1 MGLILWWPWH
11 LVVFLEL
18 WQDSG
23 VRRGTQGA
31 SRVAKGSPFSN
42 RVAKGSWGLLSSHCR
57 AHRPHLVLCPE
68 TPCSSPGATGI
79 LGLHLRLTRGVRPRL
94 KWKQRTLLTSRVA
107 TGTSWSPLS
116 GLKGVKLPVE
126 FWEADLGLLSRP
138 CRKRRASFR
147 DDGGISWFLSSCGT
161 MCGVSLEL
169 WLGTQGASR
178 VAPGK
183 SSLHSIC
190 EGERSIA
197 LESRQG
203 NRTSRFLEGGI
214 SRSFSSCSRKP
225 WVPLTCFGD
234 PTELLMAPMGSQV
247 YCGVGMGLPELHWV
261 WCNGTGPHLKL
272 RWEPQGYSPVLACL
286 DSCSGCDRLLF
297 DYLEPTVPNL

>member
-1 MGLILWWPWH
+1 MGLLSRPCRKRRASFRDDGGISWFLSSCGTMCG
-11 LVVFLEL
+11 VSLEL

-116 GLKGVKLPVE
+116 GLKGVKSPVG
-126 FWEADLGLLSRP
+126 FSKGL
-138 CRKRRASFR
+138 
-147 DDGGISWFLSSCGT
+147 
-161 MCGVSLEL
+161 V
-169 WLGTQGASR
+169 
-178 VAPGK
+178 
-183 SSLHSIC
+183 
-190 EGERSIA
+190 IA
-197 LESRQG
+197 L
-203 NRTSRFLEGGI
+203 
-214 SRSFSSCSRKP
+214 
-225 WVPLTCFGD
+225 
-234 PTELLMAPMGSQV
+234 
-247 YCGVGMGLPELHWV
+247 
-261 WCNGTGPHLKL
+261 
-272 RWEPQGYSPVLACL
+272 
-286 DSCSGCDRLLF
+286 
-297 DYLEPTVPNL
+297 